1 MFDWNS
7 TFFPAPSVA
16 YNNKV
21 ESSTIETKMDSSRT
35 RTRARYTR
43 QTRIV
48 SVQWELTDDQYA
60 LFQGVFTY
68 KLTRGAD
75 FFSIDLYL
83 GGGLRNFKAK
93 FKSDPIDT
101 AYKDVLNWVVRGT
114 LEIESGSVLTSGETD
129 TALAALPP

>member
-7 TFFPAPSVA
+7 TFFPAPSTSFA
-16 YNNKV
+16 NKV
-21 ESSTIETKMDSSRT
+21 ESATIRSKMESGRSR
-35 RTRARYTR
+35 RRSRYTR
-43 QTRIV
+43 QNRLV

-60 LFQGVFTY
+60 LFQGVFAY

-83 GGGLRNFKAK
+83 GGGLRNFKAA
-93 FKSDPIDT
+93 FLDDPIET

-114 LEIESGSVLTSGETD
+114 LEIESGSVLTSAETD
-129 TALAALPP
+129 SALAALAP